1 MVKIVA
7 TLTCVWW
14 LENLNFFF
22 FPKKK
27 SFLLSTVKE
36 ILVSEKLLNKSFIW
50 KDVSLGNCVFETLL
64 GPVPVF
70 VLDHEIS
77 LMR

>member
-1 MVKIVA
+1 M
-7 TLTCVWW
+7 
-14 LENLNFFF
+14 
-22 FPKKK
+22 
-27 SFLLSTVKE
+27 KE

>member
-7 TLTCVWW
+7 TLTYVWW

-22 FPKKK
+22 FFPKKK
-27 SFLLSTVKE
+27 CCLLSTVKE
-36 ILVSEKLLNKSFIW
+36 ILISEKLLNKSFIW

-70 VLDHEIS
+70 VLDHEI
-77 LMR
+77 R